1 MKRYLLLR
9 NNRETGPY
17 SLEQLLTA
25 GLQPLDLV
33 WVEGESTSWSHP
45 HEMDG
50 LRQAVAHERKPSPRS
65 APASRHIY
73 IAMPARPNEGGRKT
87 ASAPAF
93 SQEGG
98 SPAMHHMPEL
108 RERTREAEEG
118 PVWRK
123 PMFRVGGVVNVLFV
137 FLGMA
142 GCAFLMKKVVDGLGT
157 GDVATAQAPAV
168 AQPWPGEAP
177 PEEKTVRIEPVAVPV
192 ASAAVEKT
200 PLKPARPADL
210 RKQVSLS
217 TNKYSVGVFGGI
229 NGLELTV
236 SNASPHWIDKVVVA
250 VNYLKPGG
258 AVVDSASYEVLS
270 LKPRG
275 SRTLALPR
283 SSRGVRVSYRI
294 LHIYSQQYRAAI
306 KQA

>member
-17 SLEQLLTA
+17 SLEQLTAA

-50 LRQAVAHERKPSPRS
+50 LKHAVAHAPRAAHRS
-65 APASRHIY
+65 APAAPHIY
-73 IAMPARPNEGGRKT
+73 IAMPAQRNEGGRKP
-87 ASAPAF
+87 APAPAF
-93 SQEGG
+93 SEAGG
-98 SPAMHHMPEL
+98 SPAMHPMPEL
-108 RERTREAEEG
+108 RERTRDMEEA

-123 PMFRVGGVVNVLFV
+123 PMFPIASIVNVVFV

-142 GCAFLMKKVVDGLGT
+142 GCAFLMKKLVDGLGT
-157 GDVATAQAPAV
+157 GDAVAAQAPAV
-168 AQPWPGEAP
+168 ARPWPGDAL
-177 PEEKTVRIEPVAVPV
+177 PEEKTVRIEPATLPV
-192 ASAAVEKT
+192 ASAAVEKM
-200 PLKPARPADL
+200 PLKPARPSDL
-210 RKQVSLS
+210 RKQVSLT
-217 TNKYSVGVFGGI
+217 TNKYNVGVFGGI

-236 SNASPHWIDKVVVA
+236 SNGSPHWIDKVVVA
-250 VNYLKPGG
+250 VSYLKPGG
-258 AVVDSASYEVLS
+258 AVVDSASYEVVS

-283 SSRGVRVSYRI
+283 SNRGVRVSYRI
-294 LHIYSQQYRAAI
+294 VRIYSQEYRSAI